1 MTGRGAVILEPCNT
15 ATKSVEDTNP
25 KNTKYKKDCLL
36 KTDSSVKDIDPI
48 IWNITPVNTKLRT
61 RAKFS
66 NICIASPEGVL
77 PKVSDA
83 NISLN
88 SGENKLIMRGIIWN
102 MLIAITILKIVFI
115 FIVLFLIWK

>member
-66 NICIASPEGVL
+66 NICIASSEGVL
-77 PKVSDA
+77 PKVSVA

-88 SGENKLIMRGIIWN
+88 SGENKLIMRGIICN
-102 MLIAITILKIVFI
+102 ILIAITILKIVFI
-115 FIVLFLIWK
+115 FIIFF